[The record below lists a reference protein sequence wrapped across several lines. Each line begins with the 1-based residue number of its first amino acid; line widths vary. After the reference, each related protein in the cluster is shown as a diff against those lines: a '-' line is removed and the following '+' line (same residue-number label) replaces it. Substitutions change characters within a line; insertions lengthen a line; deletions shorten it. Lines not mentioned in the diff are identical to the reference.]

1 MIRPPRRS
9 VTRFFIPM
17 IDVLTLLFC
26 IFLLMPFV
34 KSTGEGGETG
44 DLAETA
50 PKSEPPTGDPKE
62 LAKKIEQLQIEVER
76 ARTERAEAIEKLFV
90 RTLEIGK
97 DDGKL
102 YFLTGSAREEIRNK
116 DDATLLI
123 ENHRKEARRQA
134 GRELYYLFLY
144 PRAQSAFPTELQVT
158 QYQKWF
164 HGVPHGFDNP
174 RAQD

>member
-34 KSTGEGGETG
+34 KSAGEGEGASDAT
-44 DLAETA
+44 T
-50 PKSEPPTGDPKE
+50 PKVEPPPGDAKE
-62 LAKKIEQLQIEVER
+62 LAKKVDQLQIELDRVKK
-76 ARTERAEAIEKLFV
+76 ERAETIEKLLI
-90 RTLEIGK
+90 RTLDIDEK
-97 DDGKL
+97 DGKL
-102 YFLTGSAREEIRNK
+102 YYWTGGKRLEIIDQAQAARV
-116 DDATLLI
+116 I
-123 ENHRKEARRQA
+123 ETHKKEARRLS

-144 PRAQSAFPTELQVT
+144 PQRPSAYPTEEQIT
-158 QYQKWF
+158 RYQKWF

>member
-34 KSTGEGGETG
+34 KSAGEGEGASDAT
-44 DLAETA
+44 T
-50 PKSEPPTGDPKE
+50 PKVEPPPGDAKE
-62 LAKKIEQLQIEVER
+62 LEKKIDQLQNELDRVNK
-76 ARTERAEAIEKLFV
+76 ERAETIEKLLI

-102 YFLTGSAREEIRNK
+102 YYLTGSGREEIHNQ
-116 DDATLLI
+116 DEATSLI

-144 PRAQSAFPTELQVT
+144 PRTPSAYPTEEQIT
-158 QYQKWF
+158 KYQKWF

>member
-34 KSTGEGGETG
+34 KSAGEGEGIG
-44 DLAETA
+44 DATTPKVEA
-50 PKSEPPTGDPKE
+50 PPGDAKD
-62 LAKKIEQLQIEVER
+62 LAKKVDQLQIELDRVMK
-76 ARTERAEAIEKLFV
+76 ERAETIEKLLI

-97 DDGKL
+97 DDGRL
-102 YFLTGSAREEIRNK
+102 YYLTGSGRDEIRSQEE
-116 DDATLLI
+116 ATSLI
-123 ENHRKEARRQA
+123 NSHRKDARRLA

-144 PRAQSAFPTELQVT
+144 PRAPSPFPTEEQIIR
-158 QYQKWF
+158 YQKWF

>member
-34 KSTGEGGETG
+34 KSAGEGEGIG
-44 DLAETA
+44 DATTPKVEA
-50 PKSEPPTGDPKE
+50 PPGDAKE
-62 LAKKIEQLQIEVER
+62 LAKKVDQLQIELDRVKK
-76 ARTERAEAIEKLFV
+76 ERAETIEKLLI

-97 DDGKL
+97 DDGRL
-102 YFLTGSAREEIRNK
+102 YYLTGSGRDEVRSPEE
-116 DDATLLI
+116 ATSLI
-123 ENHRKEARRQA
+123 ESHRKDARRQA

-144 PRAQSAFPTELQVT
+144 PRSPSPFPTEEQIT
-158 QYQKWF
+158 RYQKWF

>member
-34 KSTGEGGETG
+34 KSAGEGEAAENGE
-44 DLAETA
+44 AA
-50 PKSEPPTGDPKE
+50 PKVQPPPGDPKE
-62 LAKKIEQLQIEVER
+62 LAKKIEQLQREIERVKKDRDE
-76 ARTERAEAIEKLFV
+76 TIEKLSIH
-90 RTLEIGK
+90 TLEIGN

-102 YFLTGSAREEIRNK
+102 RYLTGAGPMDIRNQA
-116 DDATLLI
+116 DAERLI
-123 ENHRKEARRQA
+123 ENHRKEARRA

-144 PRAQSAFPTELQVT
+144 PRTPSAFPTEEQVT
-158 QYQKWF
+158 NYQHWF
-164 HGVPHGFDNP
+164 KGVPHGFDNP